1 MTRTHSV
8 RFINPQGISFAYES
22 GDFKFDPSIPL
33 PVLTEDS
40 GTENSGTLSLEMILA
55 GIFHILAYMRDNRH
69 IKYYKKF
76 LLAARPKIREEM
88 TEAAIMQCKNSKFEN
103 AKDIFLALE
112 GLNPE
117 DGITI
122 LNIAIMFDQWGDN
135 LRNTGK
141 EKEAREKDEKAG
153 EYYERAMFFEPPIP
167 DSYFNAAYFFLKQKD
182 YKKAKEAF
190 VSYSQLG
197 TDEIKLKTAQ
207 DGIQR
212 ISAQDLDS
220 EDFIKALEMV
230 NSGEPGKAM
239 DLIHNFLASHPKV
252 WNGWFLLG
260 WALREQNKWEEG
272 ARAFEKALDLGGEQA
287 DTLNELAICYLET
300 GRLDECRRCLEK
312 ALKLDYENIKIISNL
327 GFLALKEGN
336 PREAEGFFRT
346 VLEIA
351 PEDEVALKA
360 LESIESGF

>member
-1 MTRTHSV
+1 MTKTNSV
-8 RFINPQGISFAYES
+8 RFITPLGINFTYES

-33 PVLTEDS
+33 PVLTENP
-40 GTENSGTLSLEMILA
+40 GTENSGDLNLEMILA
-55 GIFHILAYMRDNRH
+55 GIFYILAYMRDNRH

-88 TEAAIMQCKNSKFEN
+88 TEAAIMQCKNNKFEN
-103 AKDIFLALE
+103 AEDIFLALE

-135 LRNTGK
+135 LRNIGK
-141 EKEAREKDEKAG
+141 ENEAREKDEKAG
-153 EYYERAMFFEPPIP
+153 EYYKKAMVFEPPIP

-190 VSYSQLG
+190 ISYSQLG
-197 TDEIKLKTAQ
+197 TDEAKLKTAQ

-220 EDFIKALEMV
+220 GDFTKALELV
-230 NSGEPGKAM
+230 NKGETEKAM
-239 DLIHNFLASHPKV
+239 KLIHNFLASHPKV

-260 WALREQNKWEEG
+260 WALREQNNWNEG
-272 ARAFEKALDLGGEQA
+272 ARAFEKALELGGEQA

-300 GRLDECRRCLEK
+300 GRLEECRKCLEK

-351 PEDEVALKA
+351 PEDEVALKT
-360 LESIESGF
+360 LESLESGF

>member
-141 EKEAREKDEKAG
+141 EKEARAI
-153 EYYERAMFFEPPIP
+153 RASVLPCLCFV
-167 DSYFNAAYFFLKQKD
+167 DSP
-182 YKKAKEAF
+182 
-190 VSYSQLG
+190 S
-197 TDEIKLKTAQ
+197 
-207 DGIQR
+207 
-212 ISAQDLDS
+212 SA
-220 EDFIKALEMV
+220 I
-230 NSGEPGKAM
+230 
-239 DLIHNFLASHPKV
+239 
-252 WNGWFLLG
+252 
-260 WALREQNKWEEG
+260 R
-272 ARAFEKALDLGGEQA
+272 ARA
-287 DTLNELAICYLET
+287 
-300 GRLDECRRCLEK
+300 
-312 ALKLDYENIKIISNL
+312 
-327 GFLALKEGN
+327 
-336 PREAEGFFRT
+336 
-346 VLEIA
+346 
-351 PEDEVALKA
+351 
-360 LESIESGF
+360 

>member
-1 MTRTHSV
+1 MTKAHSV
-8 RFINPQGISFAYES
+8 RFINPRGISFSYES

-33 PVLTEDS
+33 PVLAENP
-40 GTENSGTLSLEMILA
+40 GTENSGDLSLEMILA

-88 TEAAIMQCKNSKFEN
+88 TEAAIMQCKNNKFEN
-103 AKDIFLALE
+103 AEDIFLALE

-122 LNIAIMFDQWGDN
+122 LNIAIMFDQWGDY
-135 LRNTGK
+135 LRNTWK
-141 EKEAREKDEKAG
+141 EEEALEKDEKAG
-153 EYYERAMFFEPPIP
+153 EYYEKAMVFEPPIP
-167 DSYFNAAYFFLKQKD
+167 DSYFNAAYFFLKLKD

-190 VSYSQLG
+190 ISYSQLG
-197 TDEIKLKTAQ
+197 TDETKLKTAR

-212 ISAQDLDS
+212 ISAQDLDN
-220 EDFIKALEMV
+220 EDFTRALEMI
-230 NSGEPGKAM
+230 NRDETEKAM
-239 DLIHNFLASHPKV
+239 ELIHNFLASHPKV

-260 WALREQNKWEEG
+260 WALRKQNKWNEG
-272 ARAFEKALDLGGEQA
+272 ARAFEKALELGGEQA

-300 GRLDECRRCLEK
+300 GRLDECRKCLEK

-351 PEDEVALKA
+351 PEDELALRT
-360 LESIESGF
+360 LESIENGF